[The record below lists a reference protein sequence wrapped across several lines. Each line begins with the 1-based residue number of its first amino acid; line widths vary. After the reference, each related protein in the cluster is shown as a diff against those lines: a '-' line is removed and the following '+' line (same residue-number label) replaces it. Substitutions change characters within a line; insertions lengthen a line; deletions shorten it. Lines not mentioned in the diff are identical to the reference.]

1 MGEYICVLLL
11 HSIVCWCA
19 RRDITQKSISAVQ
32 GGWADDVKQG
42 LGKKVHSNGDVYEG
56 LWRQGKCE
64 GPGRYRWKNNNE
76 YDGEWK
82 AGRMH
87 GRGTLK
93 WHTGEAGLHTVWHL
107 FYFFTRIGFISHM
120 GDFDCKGYKGLQKSI
135 AQHC

>member
-1 MGEYICVLLL
+1 M
-11 HSIVCWCA
+11 
-19 RRDITQKSISAVQ
+19 Q
-32 GGWADDVKQG
+32 GGWAEDLKQG
-42 LGKKVHSNGDVYEG
+42 LGKKVYANGDVYEG

-93 WHTGEAGLHTVWHL
+93 WHTGELDPIHAL
-107 FYFFTRIGFISHM
+107 YAFFFARMQQDLRVQRS
-120 GDFDCKGYKGLQKSI
+120 
-135 AQHC
+135 

>member
-1 MGEYICVLLL
+1 M
-11 HSIVCWCA
+11 
-19 RRDITQKSISAVQ
+19 Q

-42 LGKKVHSNGDVYEG
+42 LGKKVYSNGDVYEG

-93 WHTGEAGLHTVWHL
+93 WHTGEACLHNALH
-107 FYFFTRIGFISHM
+107 SSPHM
-120 GDFDCKGYKGLQKSI
+120 TESSNFQKVL
-135 AQHC
+135 

>member
-1 MGEYICVLLL
+1 MPLPSDC
-11 HSIVCWCA
+11 
-19 RRDITQKSISAVQ
+19 DISRQAPKKPCKLREPVEQSSALQ
-32 GGWADDVKQG
+32 GGWANDLKQG
-42 LGKKVHSNGDVYEG
+42 LGKKVYANGDVYEG

-93 WHTGEAGLHTVWHL
+93 WHTGEQ
-107 FYFFTRIGFISHM
+107 YP
-120 GDFDCKGYKGLQKSI
+120 
-135 AQHC
+135 